1 MSSGKLECCAVTI
14 NADDED
20 SRVNP
25 ETQADPSATPSGLLQ
40 WRDGSDGMA
49 REVFCSVHVPKSN
62 YCIVGRY
69 LLSDAAWRELYPLEQ
84 TRGNTFEE
92 LKKRLLSTNGHEESP
107 LELLVRFHGLRQR
120 GCNQSIKLYIQEV
133 TEFGRKTRLIYTV

>member
-25 ETQADPSATPSGLLQ
+25 ETQADPSATPRKVCKQDVRAPATARPGLRS
-40 WRDGSDGMA
+40 RDGSDGMA
-49 REVFCSVHVPKSN
+49 RKVFCSVHVPKSN

-69 LLSDAAWRELYPLEQ
+69 LLSDAAWRELYLLEQ
-84 TRGNTFEE
+84 T
-92 LKKRLLSTNGHEESP
+92 
-107 LELLVRFHGLRQR
+107 
-120 GCNQSIKLYIQEV
+120 
-133 TEFGRKTRLIYTV
+133 